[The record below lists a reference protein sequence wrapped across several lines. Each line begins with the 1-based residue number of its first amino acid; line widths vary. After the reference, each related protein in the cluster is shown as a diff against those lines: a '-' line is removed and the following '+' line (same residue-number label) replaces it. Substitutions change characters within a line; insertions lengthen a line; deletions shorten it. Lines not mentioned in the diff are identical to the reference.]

1 VVPVVVVSMM
11 VVPVVVVPV
20 VVVLAGIILVVE
32 HSTLEDFSD
41 PHVLPFPF
49 LLLGIVRR
57 RAPLR

>member
-1 VVPVVVVSMM
+1 VVAVVPVVVSMM

-41 PHVLPFPF
+41 PHVLSPSFPV
-49 LLLGIVRR
+49 LL
-57 RAPLR
+57 